1 MRGYIILAV
10 LALATMYA
18 YGKMQ
23 HQAGKRDLVAAIE
36 KARVAS
42 VEQKQR
48 IDDEISQLSDDD
60 LLKRA
65 LGYVSRG
72 GR

>member
-1 MRGYIILAV
+1 MRGYVILAV
-10 LALATMYA
+10 LVLATMYA